1 MNSIAEISSRA
12 FEQLAR
18 DGLEPTPPNYSRAF
32 AAAAADAGVIAS
44 TQPRGTRSS
53 AVREMADDLRAIA
66 DQCIKAAARLHG
78 TLASGKA
85 TLKQQ
90 LEAAIES
97 SESSTLSVVR
107 ASGSN
112 VGNVIGAVA
121 AVSAEKMACAAL
133 HCWAVSGGYARPEVP
148 TEAEL
153 GRHIVPRADA
163 VQMLRGDLARA
174 RRRKEPISIAM
185 IGLRPSTPEG
195 ESAETAHR
203 NGAFW
208 YLGEA
213 LKSAAR
219 RNDLVGRI
227 SGQCYLV
234 VLPDT
239 GARTAR
245 FALRRYYAAH
255 QRGIPAM
262 SAGYRLV
269 AGVAEWDG
277 VEDHDA
283 LIARAALALRTALA
297 GKRDAVVAPEPRP
310 GEGAAIDGIPAGTGS
325 ARAA

>member
-44 TQPRGTRSS
+44 ALPRGTRSS

-133 HCWAVSGGYARPEVP
+133 RCTAGRCRWDMHARKC
-148 TEAEL
+148 
-153 GRHIVPRADA
+153 RPR
-163 VQMLRGDLARA
+163 
-174 RRRKEPISIAM
+174 P
-185 IGLRPSTPEG
+185 
-195 ESAETAHR
+195 
-203 NGAFW
+203 N
-208 YLGEA
+208 
-213 LKSAAR
+213 SAA
-219 RNDLVGRI
+219 I
-227 SGQCYLV
+227 SCRV
-234 VLPDT
+234 PMRCRCCVAIWP
-239 GARTAR
+239 ARDDAR
-245 FALRRYYAAH
+245 SR
-255 QRGIPAM
+255 
-262 SAGYRLV
+262 SASR
-269 AGVAEWDG
+269 
-277 VEDHDA
+277 
-283 LIARAALALRTALA
+283 
-297 GKRDAVVAPEPRP
+297 
-310 GEGAAIDGIPAGTGS
+310 
-325 ARAA
+325 